1 MRSERSAMPRNK
13 LLRVIID
20 TNLWIS
26 FIISKRFNTL
36 DPIFQS
42 SNIRVLFNIELI
54 EEIRAT
60 VEKPKLKKHFDS
72 KAVGEML
79 LTFESM
85 IELIQVKSK
94 VQVCRDSKDDFLLSL
109 SKDGKAH
116 FLITGDKDLLSLNRF
131 RKTDIVTFS
140 QFIKALEGAK
150 APTID

>member
-1 MRSERSAMPRNK
+1 MPRNK
-13 LLRVIID
+13 PLRVIID

-26 FIISKRFNTL
+26 FIISKRFNAL

-72 KAVGEML
+72 KAIEEML

-85 IELIQVKSK
+85 IELIPVKSK
-94 VQVCRDSKDDFLLSL
+94 VQFCRDSKDDFLLSL

-140 QFIKALEGAK
+140 QFIKALEGAT

>member
-1 MRSERSAMPRNK
+1 MPRNK
-13 LLRVIID
+13 PLRVIID

-26 FIISKRFNTL
+26 FIISKRFNAL

-42 SNIRVLFNIELI
+42 SNIRVLFSIELI

-72 KAVGEML
+72 KAVEEML

-94 VQVCRDSKDDFLLSL
+94 VQICRDSKDDFLLSL

-131 RKTDIVTFS
+131 RKTDVVTFS
-140 QFIKALEGAK
+140 QFIKVLEGAT

>member
-1 MRSERSAMPRNK
+1 M
-13 LLRVIID
+13 
-20 TNLWIS
+20 
-26 FIISKRFNTL
+26 
-36 DPIFQS
+36 
-42 SNIRVLFNIELI
+42 LFSIELI

-72 KAVGEML
+72 KAIEEML

-85 IELIQVKSK
+85 IELIPVKSK
-94 VQVCRDSKDDFLLSL
+94 VQFCRDSKDDFLLSL

-140 QFIKALEGAK
+140 QFIKVLEGAK
-150 APTID
+150 TPTFD

>member
-1 MRSERSAMPRNK
+1 MPRNK
-13 LLRVIID
+13 PLRVIID

-26 FIISKRFNTL
+26 FIISKRFNAL

-42 SNIRVLFNIELI
+42 SNIRVLFSIELI

-72 KAVGEML
+72 KAVEEML

-140 QFIKALEGAK
+140 QFIKVLEGAT